1 MKHNGLLLGFASIA
15 FLSFG
20 CGSPHSSPSFASVDC
35 ATLSTASLTHY
46 DQISQK
52 FLDQITLQPPDN
64 NEGDVVWNTRYYLES
79 LLIGYNA
86 TGNSKYIQ
94 AFLDTGT
101 WVMNLTQTLTYVD
114 TYDPSAPGNTVFGP
128 LGSVTGWPTYIATF
142 GVSTAVPTATG
153 KVALYAQSLNASG
166 AAGAGQLNVSENG
179 DGSLQLNWSRGSNTL
194 QSFTVRTV
202 EDLNAIGSQPLIYQ
216 QTPGRLKATG
226 IGLPAPGSY
235 ALGNPLLTIWHG
247 EQTGGVLL
255 PFVEFLLIAREHPG
269 LVDEQIATA
278 WESKILSIA
287 AEYENQFVPDG
298 DGGLLIVNPEWM
310 PSSEAGLVA
319 AADYVYVEATMRL
332 LLYELTQ
339 DPKHLSIAEGLALH
353 QVRANWQLNPR
364 GWVLLKLWPDI
375 RPWQSHSQAP
385 PGSIWDQLN
394 YDPSNP
400 EISGVGDFVT
410 DLMHFAKVYNVAADF
425 GFSDDVF
432 AAQSTTFQ
440 KYLRIPSGVP
450 SLVRNGYP
458 TFDSRPSHPTA
469 ASDDPFAGAGFLQ
482 PEVADPSFVVDNWDW
497 MNANAPDPSD
507 EPVGYFLRAWA
518 HTEAAALQSCQSEQS
533 KKSR

>member
-1 MKHNGLLLGFASIA
+1 MKHNGLLLGFASMA
-15 FLSFG
+15 FLYVG
-20 CGSPHSSPSFASVDC
+20 CGSPPSSPSFAPIDC

-46 DQISQK
+46 DQISQE

-79 LLIGYNA
+79 LLIAYNA
-86 TGNSKYIQ
+86 TGNPKYIK

-101 WVMNLTQTLTYVD
+101 WVMNLTQTLTYFD
-114 TYDPSAPGNTVFGP
+114 TYDPSAPGKTVVGP
-128 LGSVTGWPTYIATF
+128 IGSVTGWPTYIATF

-153 KVALYAQSLNASG
+153 KIALYAQSLNASG
-166 AAGAGQLNVSENG
+166 AAGAGRLNVSENG

-235 ALGNPLLTIWHG
+235 ALDNPLLTIWHG
-247 EQTGGVLL
+247 EQTGGILL

-269 LVDEQIATA
+269 LVDDQTATA

-298 DGGLLIVNPEWM
+298 DGGLLILNPEWM

-319 AADYVYVEATMRL
+319 AADYAYVEATMRL
-332 LLYELTQ
+332 LLYELTG
-339 DPKHLSIAEGLALH
+339 DTKNLSFAEGLALH
-353 QVRANWQLNPR
+353 QVRANWQHNLQ
-364 GWVLLKLWPDI
+364 GWILLKVWPDI
-375 RPWQSHSQAP
+375 RPWQNHSQAP
-385 PGSIWDQLN
+385 PGSIWDQLS

-400 EISGVGDFVT
+400 EISSVGGFVT
-410 DLMHFAKVYNVAADF
+410 DLMHFAKMYNVAADF

-432 AAQSTTFQ
+432 TMQRSTFHN
-440 KYLRIPSGVP
+440 YLRIPSAVP

-458 TFDSRPSHPTA
+458 TFDSRPSHQVTA
-469 ASDDPFAGAGFLQ
+469 SADPLAGAGFLQ
-482 PEVADPSFVVDNWDW
+482 PEVADRSFVVANWDW
-497 MNANAPDPSD
+497 MNANAQDPPDW
-507 EPVGYFLRAWA
+507 PVGYLLRAWA
-518 HTEAAALQSCQSEQS
+518 HTETAAIQSCQEEQS
-533 KKSR
+533 KQSR